1 MQLNSQYDVTPTEAY
16 KILSRAMRHPPVNL
30 PPDSYSLLAGSDADN
45 LEPYK
50 CKEIQLK
57 FGRITLLSSLGVLFN
72 FNGYF
77 TSQAMSE
84 KNGFENYTSLSPF
97 TKPIQKNVQH
107 KYIRIMQETN
117 IIMEFFISKES
128 FSNCSPSNRF
138 IKCDNDV
145 VIGPKQDLFI
155 GLDFPECEEHPAVI
169 ESISFVAPQIG

>member
-1 MQLNSQYDVTPTEAY
+1 MQSNSQYDVTPSEAY
-16 KILSRAMRHPPVNL
+16 KILSRAMRRPHVNL
-30 PPDSYSLLAGSDADN
+30 PPESYSLLAGSDGDN

-57 FGRITLLSSLGVLFN
+57 SGRITLLSSLGVLFN
-72 FNGYF
+72 FNG
-77 TSQAMSE
+77 
-84 KNGFENYTSLSPF
+84 FENNTSLSPF